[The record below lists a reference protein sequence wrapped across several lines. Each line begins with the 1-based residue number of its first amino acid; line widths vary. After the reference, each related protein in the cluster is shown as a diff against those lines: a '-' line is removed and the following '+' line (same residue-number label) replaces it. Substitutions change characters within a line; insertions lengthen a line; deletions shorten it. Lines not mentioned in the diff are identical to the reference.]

1 MVRAISGNRPGRQTR
16 SLPAGEAARK
26 LVHAAMGLFALLLPF
41 LSWPQAA
48 SCAVLAFLFNWLVL
62 PRLFGHRFKTERVGA
77 SDAGVLLYPLVV
89 LALIFVF
96 RHRLELAAFGW
107 GVLAFGDALAGLVGQ
122 KWGCRPLPW
131 NREKTWE
138 GFWAF
143 VVGSTLGGS
152 LLAIWY
158 LAVREP
164 EARAWPALALGLSL
178 WVAWGLVPSILGAV
192 LESVP
197 CGLDDNVIPPL
208 AVPLVGL
215 LGSEG
220 AEVLGVTDLGLAVLA
235 NTTCAFLALAGK
247 ALRPS
252 GVAAAWILGVAT
264 WAAGGWQAF
273 VLLLGF
279 LLAGL
284 AATFLGYGRKRQRG
298 VAEAQQGRRGAGEV
312 LAKSGV
318 LLAVVLEGW
327 GAGFTEGGLV
337 GWAVV
342 ACLAAAW
349 ADTWGSELG
358 GLWGRRVWR
367 LPDFRPVP
375 AGTAGGVSLPGL
387 VASLAGAVFAVALG
401 RALGLLGSEPAG
413 WLVVAAGFSA
423 TLVES
428 LVARVPRAT
437 HGGRNLLVTVLPL
450 VLLVALTGG
459 RL

>member
-1 MVRAISGNRPGRQTR
+1 
-16 SLPAGEAARK
+16 
-26 LVHAAMGLFALLLPF
+26 MGLFALLLPF

-48 SCAVLAFLFNWLVL
+48 GCAVLAFLFNWLAL
-62 PRLFGHRFKTERVGA
+62 PLLFGHRFKSERRGA

-89 LALIFVF
+89 LALILVF

-122 KWGCRPLPW
+122 KWGRRPLPW
-131 NREKTWE
+131 NHQKTWE

-164 EARAWPALALGLSL
+164 EAREWPALALGLSL
-178 WVAWGLVPSILGAV
+178 WVAWGLVPSILGAA

-197 CGLDDNVIPPL
+197 CGLDDNVLPPL

-220 AEVLGVTDLGLAVLA
+220 AEVLGTANLGLAFLV
-235 NTTCAFLALAGK
+235 NTLCALLALAGR

-252 GVAAAWILGVAT
+252 GVAAAWMVGVVT

-273 VLLLGF
+273 VLLLSF
-279 LLAGL
+279 LVAGL

-298 VAEAQQGRRGAGEV
+298 LAEAQQGRRGAGEV

-318 LLAVVLEGW
+318 LLALALEGW
-327 GAGFTEGGLV
+327 GARLTEGGLV
-337 GWAVV
+337 SWAVV

-358 GLWGRRVWR
+358 GLWGGRVWR
-367 LPDFRPVP
+367 LPDLKLVP
-375 AGTAGGVSLPGL
+375 AGTAGGVSAPGL

-401 RALGLLGSEPAG
+401 RALGLLGSEPAE
-413 WLVVAAGFSA
+413 WLLVAAAFSA

-428 LVARVPRAT
+428 LVARDLRAT
-437 HGGRNLLVTVLPL
+437 HGGRNLLVTLFPL
-450 VLLVALTGG
+450 LLLVALTGG